1 VTQNYVS
8 ARNLSDVFRFLK
20 TRPAQISGCRDRTDA
35 IAPEHLYEA
44 FSTKIKDYDLE
55 LWNSAMKDST
65 TKWMCDAWK
74 DNDDEEM
81 KKEERT
87 TRKKKKKKKLSV
99 LERAKLPS
107 LSCSVGDGVCSSLM
121 GNETKDA
128 SLEICENDEFTF
140 SFL

>member
-1 VTQNYVS
+1 
-8 ARNLSDVFRFLK
+8 
-20 TRPAQISGCRDRTDA
+20 
-35 IAPEHLYEA
+35 
-44 FSTKIKDYDLE
+44 
-55 LWNSAMKDST
+55 MKDST

-74 DNDDEEM
+74 DNDEKEEKKE

-87 TRKKKKKKKLSV
+87 TRKKKKKKLSV

-128 SLEICENDEFTF
+128 SLEICENDKFTF